1 MSGQATKHG
10 LVQQVPVEQ
19 LDDSPFQVRT
29 SYGDIEALAKDIE
42 KHGLLQPILVRPHGD
57 RYEIVHG
64 HRRALA
70 VKKLDKPYILAV
82 VRDLDDE
89 SALLI
94 HGSENIHRK
103 DLTPIEEGTLYRLYI
118 QNHGKTLNET
128 AEAFQ
133 VSRDTVRDKLN
144 LLDLPGDIQD
154 KVHRG
159 EIKFDKA
166 RRLTI
171 LTREPE
177 TATVVSGRK
186 EDGTLESKGRE
197 PAPRTDRWFPAIRE
211 IADNVNLQTEKEVA
225 KTAQLVRKGTPINEA
240 IQKAKMESA
249 KDLVTRG
256 PTPEEIVKK
265 LKDNTLNVDS
275 LRKASLKNYL
285 AIVKELV
292 AKDMLYCPDCGGKTI
307 TCKDC
312 GRPLNE

>member
-70 VKKLDKPYILAV
+70 VKKLAKPFILAV
-82 VRDLDDE
+82 VRELDDE

-133 VSRDTVRDKLN
+133 VSRGTVRDKLN
-144 LLDLPGDIQD
+144 LLGLPEDIQD

-166 RRLTI
+166 RQLTI
-171 LTREPE
+171 LTREPIRDTDRCIE
-177 TATVVSGRK
+177 SEGYK
-186 EDGTLESKGRE
+186 SLEGSQ

-292 AKDMLYCPDCGGKTI
+292 AKDLLYCPDCGGKTI